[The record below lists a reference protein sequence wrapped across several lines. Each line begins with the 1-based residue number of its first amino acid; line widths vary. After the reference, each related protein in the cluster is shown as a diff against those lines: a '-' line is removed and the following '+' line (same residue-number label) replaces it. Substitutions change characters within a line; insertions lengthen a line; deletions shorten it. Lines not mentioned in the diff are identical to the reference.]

1 MKSMK
6 KHLAILCA
14 LLLVLTLGLAG
25 CDNKPASSGGSSAG
39 SGSEGSVTKDIAATY
54 LIDATPLG
62 MPLQVYLTI
71 KEDGTFQLS
80 NKLEGGDDKGSGKV
94 GKSGDTYMLLYS
106 DSTTESPK
114 TSTFTVKGKQLVFST
129 KLFYGSSGF
138 APDTTDEQNPIYPT
152 AKAMAYGDYL
162 GEYVGTVETQAM
174 NSTLTYSITL
184 TLSYG
189 AEYTLESVFTVMG
202 EEQVYTQT
210 GTFAIDGGK
219 ITVTP
224 KDGEATEGTISSDKT
239 IAIQSLVSAQGK
251 EKKDLTLKPATT
263 PDQAGTYTGIKTLNM
278 GAMSMVADAT
288 LKLDKQGGYTYVA
301 KMEGEEDY
309 TEKGTFTVDG
319 AKLTFKSD
327 AEGAEAV
334 EGKLENDVLTCKF
347 KISND
352 VPMATEIAF
361 YSDRIQGTFTAET
374 TDGDT
379 AGYKSELTLNADGT
393 YAITVTKDGAE
404 TYAEKG
410 TFEAAGSP
418 MGVTLT
424 LTNEK
429 GGTVSGVVSAESI
442 NVNHA
447 VDAAATEAGFQYKK

>member
-1 MKSMK
+1 MK
-6 KHLAILCA
+6 KYLALLCA
-14 LLLVLTLGLAG
+14 LLLTLTVGLTG
-25 CDNKPASSGGSSAG
+25 CDNKPGTSGGSNTG
-39 SGSEGSVTKDIAATY
+39 SGSEESATKDIAATY
-54 LIDATPLG
+54 LVDASPLG

-80 NKLEGGDDKGSGKV
+80 NKAEGGEDKGSGKV

-114 TSTFTVKGKQLVFST
+114 TSTFTVDGKQLVFST

-138 APDTTDEQNPIYPT
+138 APDTTDPENPLYPI
-152 AKAMAYGDYL
+152 AKAMAYGEYL
-162 GEYVGTVETQAM
+162 GDYVGTVETSAM
-174 NSTLTYSITL
+174 NTTITYAV
-184 TLSYG
+184 TLSLGYG

-202 EEQVYTQT
+202 EEQVYTET
-210 GTFAIDGGK
+210 GTFAIDSGK

-224 KDGEATEGTISSDKT
+224 KDGEATEGSISSDKT
-239 IAIQSLVSAQGK
+239 IAIQALVSAQSK

-263 PDQAGTYTGIKTLNM
+263 PDQAGTYTGIKVLNM
-278 GAMSMVADAT
+278 GSMSMSANAT
-288 LKLDKQGGYTYVA
+288 LTLDKQGGYTYTA

-319 AKLTFKSD
+319 TKLTFTSD
-327 AEGAEAV
+327 AEGAEPV
-334 EGKLENDVLTCKF
+334 EGSLENDVLTCKF
-347 KISND
+347 RISND
-352 VPMATEIAF
+352 VPMATEIVF
-361 YSDRIQGTFTAET
+361 YSDRIQGAFTAES

-379 AGYKSELTLNADGT
+379 AGYQSTLTLNADGSYT
-393 YAITVTKDGAE
+393 IAVTKDGTE
-404 TYAEKG
+404 TYSEKG
-410 TFEAAGSP
+410 TFSVTGSA

-429 GGTVSGVVSAESI
+429 GGTVSGVVSDDSI

-447 VDAAATEAGFQYKK
+447 VDAAATEVGFQYKK